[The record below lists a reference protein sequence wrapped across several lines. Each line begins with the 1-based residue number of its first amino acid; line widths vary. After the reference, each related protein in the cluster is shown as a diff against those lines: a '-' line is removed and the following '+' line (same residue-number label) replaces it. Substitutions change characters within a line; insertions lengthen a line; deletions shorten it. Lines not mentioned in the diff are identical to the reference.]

1 MVSTESLTGRIH
13 IGSESNNRVPY
24 GFPDRH
30 HSTTCFRPKQAV
42 VVTTAIV
49 ITIVTKAIPK
59 KWPSVIHATPTLP
72 RVQALTCFKC
82 THVSMSTAMH
92 ADGTCGVVSLG
103 DLGRRITSG
112 RAVRFLEPERRNG
125 SLDRLVD
132 GHGRPCGQMKGTWSG
147 SAIGFLLPQL
157 QRCFGSPVPGHSY
170 GCFGS
175 TVEGSSGGY
184 WRRPEKRRRTDSPFN
199 ESRTD
204 QGRGQDLISNLPN
217 ECLLLIFSFLPI
229 PGDRCRCSAVSRRWF
244 ALQAFLRR
252 SEFRTNVVL
261 PPRSRHEISRC
272 VQGSSANDLRLG
284 AMAIG
289 MDACGILTELSVI
302 NTLPC
307 SPLPHHHHHHHHRH
321 VSDVGLSAIAQACS
335 NLRSLALH
343 YCTKVTDRGIATVA
357 QNCRALK
364 NLELTHAVSVTNH
377 GLVILATRCLKL
389 ASLSLTA
396 CPRVTDRSL
405 EAFSKHSTHLKSIT
419 VARCPFITDYGI
431 LSIVVMLTK
440 LETVKLSSM
449 KLGDGVLRA
458 IARSGEQI
466 KTLALE
472 QVWGVSVTGYR
483 CIGETTRLKGLSLDA
498 CTGLTDRCFRRLSPT
513 SFAGLKKVAMTS
525 CSSLTDWS
533 LLALT
538 ELAVGLESLHLDT
551 FGAFTYRGLM
561 IALRNCSRT
570 LKALTLVKC
579 DFRGRGALEQQEVY
593 APRLLPLPAQCS
605 MLQTVKLEE
614 CEGLGD
620 GFILWIGQA
629 CKSIADVSFVRMDS
643 ITDYGIKSFMNQL
656 KGWNRIS
663 RVDLSGSAGVGN
675 RSVWAVTRECKARLR
690 SLLLR
695 GCERVSD
702 RGAAVITR
710 RCTKLVELDLGGC
723 SISDEAV
730 EKVVGEDPPDLEVL
744 SLAGCTRIT
753 DRSLDALDEYGGLGL
768 NRLDLTGCPGLSQF
782 RVNFIKIY
790 IDVVDY

>member
-1 MVSTESLTGRIH
+1 
-13 IGSESNNRVPY
+13 
-24 GFPDRH
+24 
-30 HSTTCFRPKQAV
+30 
-42 VVTTAIV
+42 
-49 ITIVTKAIPK
+49 
-59 KWPSVIHATPTLP
+59 
-72 RVQALTCFKC
+72 
-82 THVSMSTAMH
+82 
-92 ADGTCGVVSLG
+92 
-103 DLGRRITSG
+103 
-112 RAVRFLEPERRNG
+112 
-125 SLDRLVD
+125 
-132 GHGRPCGQMKGTWSG
+132 MKGTWSG
-147 SAIGFLLPQL
+147 SAIGFIYLNCDAVFAPLLLFTFFTP
-157 QRCFGSPVPGHSY
+157 HESY

-175 TVEGSSGGY
+175 TVEGTSGGSC
-184 WRRPEKRRRTDSPFN
+184 RRPEKRRRTDSPFN

-217 ECLLLIFSFLPI
+217 DCLLLIFSFLPS
-229 PGDRCRCSAVSRRWF
+229 PRDRCRCSAVSRSWF
-244 ALQAFLRR
+244 ALQTFLRR
-252 SEFRTNVVL
+252 SEFRANVVL
-261 PPRSRHEISRC
+261 PPRSRQESSRC
-272 VQGSSANDLRLG
+272 LQGSSANDLRLG

-289 MDACGILTELSVI
+289 MDECGILTELSVI
-302 NTLPC
+302 DTLPC
-307 SPLPHHHHHHHHRH
+307 SLLPLHHHHHHCH
-321 VSDVGLSAIAQACS
+321 VSDVGLSAMAQACS

-343 YCTKVTDRGIATVA
+343 NCTKVTDRGLATVA
-357 QNCRALK
+357 QNCTALK
-364 NLELTHAVSVTNH
+364 NLELTHAASVGDH

-405 EAFSKHSTHLKSIT
+405 EAYSKHSTHLKSIT
-419 VARCPFITDYGI
+419 VAQCPFITDYGI
-431 LSIVVMLTK
+431 LSIVVLLTK
-440 LETVKLSSM
+440 LETVKISSM

-472 QVWGVSVTGYR
+472 HVWGVSVTGYR
-483 CIGETTRLKGLSLDA
+483 CIGETTRLKELSLDA

-525 CSSLTDWS
+525 CSSLTDSS

-538 ELAVGLESLHLDT
+538 GLAVELESLHLDT
-551 FGAFTYRGLM
+551 FEAFTYRGLM
-561 IALRNCSRT
+561 IALGNCSRT
-570 LKALTLVKC
+570 LKVLTLVKC

-593 APRLLPLPAQCS
+593 PPRLLPLPAECP

-620 GFILWIGQA
+620 DFISWVGLA
-629 CKSIADVSFVRMDS
+629 CKSITDVSFVRMDS
-643 ITDYGIKSFMNQL
+643 ITDRRIESFMNQL

-663 RVDLSGSAGVGN
+663 RVDLSGSAGIGN

-690 SLLLR
+690 SLVLR

-768 NRLDLTGCPGLSQF
+768 NRLDLTGCSGLSQF

-790 IDVVDY
+790 IDEVDY